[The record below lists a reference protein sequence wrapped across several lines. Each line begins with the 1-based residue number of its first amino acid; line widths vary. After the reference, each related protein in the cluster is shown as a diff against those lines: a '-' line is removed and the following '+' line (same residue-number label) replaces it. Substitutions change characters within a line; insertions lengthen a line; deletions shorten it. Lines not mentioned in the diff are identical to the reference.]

1 MGTPVKMKAC
11 IEASELSDSELSEEL
26 PQSGKQKRGA
36 LKRLREGAILAET
49 GDLHKLVQPKKKA
62 AVPQAEGDTMGKAE
76 KMDKKKK
83 KNRRLSK
90 QMEFNLS
97 RMMMT
102 TTNHLQRKRNR
113 HWIRVRLA

>member
-11 IEASELSDSELSEEL
+11 IETLSDSESEEL

-36 LKRLREGAILAET
+36 LTRLREGAIVAET
-49 GDLHKLVQPKKKA
+49 GDPHKLVQPKKKA

-83 KNRRLSK
+83 NRRLSK

-97 RMMMT
+97 RTMA

-113 HWIRVRLA
+113 HWIRVQLA